1 LRDLLPAE
9 QKATIQLA
17 AILRLANALDAT
29 HDGRIRRIQIE
40 DCQGK
45 NARIKSQVNHLKQA
59 DGFRRKVVGLA
70 PNEALVIAAEG
81 YSTLGASAQTIAA
94 ERHLLETVLRRPVIL
109 KPMKLRPR

>member
-29 HDGRIRRIQIE
+29 HDGRIRRIRIE